1 MTELV
6 NSVASREWATGQDGT
21 VRLALIGLGWWTTE
35 EVLPALEDSSF
46 CEATVAVSGSKENAN
61 SLVEDWETLERGLT
75 YDEFQNGIG
84 VDAYDAVYICTPNAF
99 HCQYAESAAELGKD
113 VLCEK
118 PMEST
123 VERAERMV
131 TACEDAG
138 VDLMIGYR
146 LQTDPVVRHAREL
159 VQDGAIGQPTHV
171 LGNNSQ
177 SLLEINADPDQW
189 RLDPEISGDGTS
201 VMDLG
206 IYPLN
211 TARFILDANP
221 VGVQSMMHSTDEAF
235 ADVPDERAV
244 FSLSLDDGSYVTA
257 TASQNSH
264 GTTHLRVIGT
274 DGELLLE
281 PAFHMQTDLRIDRPK
296 GRVTVSP
303 AEINQMTEL
312 FDYFADRV
320 LGDAPIE
327 PDGHHGVVDMKT
339 MRAIYQAARDGETVL
354 IDE

>member
-1 MTELV
+1 MTQLV
-6 NSVASREWATGQDGT
+6 DSVASREWATGQDGT
-21 VRLALIGLGWWTTE
+21 VRFALLGLGWWTTE
-35 EVLPALEDSSF
+35 EVLPALEDSVF
-46 CEATVAVSGSKENAN
+46 CEATVAVSGSKGNAN
-61 SLVEDWETLERGLT
+61 SLVEDWTTLERGLT
-75 YDEFQNGIG
+75 YDEFQNG
-84 VDAYDAVYICTPNAF
+84 VATDAYDAVYICTPNAF
-99 HCQYAESAAELGKD
+99 HCQYAEAAAELGKD

-131 TACEDAG
+131 TACEDAD
-138 VDLMIGYR
+138 VELMIGYR
-146 LQTDPVVRHAREL
+146 LQTDPVVRHARAL
-159 VQDGAIGQPTHV
+159 VRDGAIGQPTHV

-177 SLLEINADPDQW
+177 SLLEINADPNQW
-189 RLDPEISGDGTS
+189 RLDPEISGYGTS

-211 TARFILDANP
+211 TARFILDADP
-221 VGVQSMMHSTDEAF
+221 VSVQSMMHSSDEAF
-235 ADVPDERAV
+235 GDVPDERAV

-257 TASQNSH
+257 TASQNAH
-264 GTTHLRVIGT
+264 ATTHLRVIGT

-281 PAFHMQTDLRIDRPK
+281 PAFHMETDLRINRADS
-296 GRVTVSP
+296 RVTVSP
-303 AEINQMTEL
+303 AEGNQMTEL

-320 LGDAPIE
+320 LGNASIE

-339 MRAIYQAARDGETVL
+339 MQAIYQASRDGETVS